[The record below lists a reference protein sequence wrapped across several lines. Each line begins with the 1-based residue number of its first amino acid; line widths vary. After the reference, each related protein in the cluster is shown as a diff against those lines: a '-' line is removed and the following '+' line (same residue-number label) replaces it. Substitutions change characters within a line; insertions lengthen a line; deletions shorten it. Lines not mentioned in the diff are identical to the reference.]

1 MMRRKKKRTQK
12 KFFRFIFSLFLILF
26 IGLFYLSRLLNQ
38 DKKLAYLP
46 IPRINQ
52 VFLPN
57 PLELPN
63 ILTNILGAQ
72 TIDPG
77 EVVKYINIEREKV
90 GVLPLRI
97 SPILVQGATLRA
109 DVILKYQ
116 NFSHQDPYENIEL
129 GTILPRLN
137 YHFVYASENIGMGGI
152 SAEDFVKGFMNS
164 KNHKENLLDPKFTN
178 TGVAIVTGPY
188 KQYYVNIAVQ
198 LFAIPGGKDE
208 YLGYSKEDKEKYKTR
223 LYTLNFKL
231 NPIVWT
237 LSKLMDNQ
245 QFNDNEYRKYSKQRE
260 LLANVYSP
268 MKQGKPLTNLEVA
281 MIQEYN
287 HSLN

>member
-1 MMRRKKKRTQK
+1 MMRRKKKRSQK
-12 KFFRFIFSLFLILF
+12 KLFRFIFSLLLILF
-26 IGLFYLSRLLNQ
+26 IGLFYLSRPLNQ
-38 DKKLAYLP
+38 DKKLTSLR
-46 IPRINQ
+46 IPQINQ
-52 VFLPN
+52 VFLPD

-63 ILTNILGAQ
+63 IITNILGAQ
-72 TIDPG
+72 TIDSE
-77 EVVKYINIEREKV
+77 EVVKYVNIEREKV

-97 SPILVQGATLRA
+97 SPILVQGAALRA

-129 GTILPRLN
+129 GTVLPKLN
-137 YHFVYASENIGMGGI
+137 YHFIYASENIGMGGI

-164 KNHKENLLDPKFTN
+164 KSHKENLLDPKLTN

-208 YLGYSKEDKEKYKTR
+208 YLGYNKQDKEKYETL

-231 NPIVWT
+231 NPIVWNV
-237 LSKLMDNQ
+237 SKLMDNQ

-260 LLANVYSP
+260 LLAKVYSP
-268 MKQGKPLTNLEVA
+268 MKEGKPLTNVEVA
-281 MIQEYN
+281 LIQEYN
-287 HSLN
+287 SSLN